1 MVKSTTQLSVIAQL
15 IISLISIRGIFLK
28 VDEKHKIL
36 TQILK
41 IETVVQYIELIF
53 YIYFLKQ
60 FDVTP
65 LSNMA
70 RIRYYDW
77 FFTTP
82 TMLISTVLYFKY
94 EEHIQNNSPG
104 TLDFFTVFKKE
115 QSNIINIVISNFFML
130 LSGYLGE
137 KNIINK
143 KFAIPLGFVFFANTF
158 NVIYK
163 NYAIKSTN
171 GKKIFNI
178 LLPIWAMYGIA
189 AYFNDTYKNNTFNIL
204 DIFSKNFFSLFI
216 YYKLKSISNEEK
228 LK

>member
-178 LLPIWAMYGIA
+178 LLPIWAMYGIG